1 MTVPLERVTRS
12 FVSTLVPLGTHTSH
26 CCSMPTMPL
35 CPCSFISP
43 SFGSLTRHLTPVA
56 MVVKPS
62 DVVPHALVVGV
73 MREMVSVISIAPSI
87 VAWHLA
93 ISITDNTVHVPS
105 HQFRRAYPHLGG
117 ELVRQHLQ
125 AFPLLRH
132 GERRAAHGAEVEAR
146 RP

>member
-1 MTVPLERVTRS
+1 MADMASWPWWLT
-12 FVSTLVPLGTHTSH
+12 
-26 CCSMPTMPL
+26 
-35 CPCSFISP
+35 SP
-43 SFGSLTRHLTPVA
+43 SFGPLIRRLTRVA
-56 MVVKPS
+56 MVVQPS
-62 DVVPHALVVGV
+62 AVVPHALVVGV

-146 RP
+146 L